1 MKKRMLYFWKG
12 TELKAAMAFDT
23 KAELVVVAK
32 ALKPLEGY
40 TLTVGEI
47 DV

>member
-1 MKKRMLYFWKG
+1 MKKRMLYLWKG
-12 TELKAAMAFDT
+12 TELKSAMAFDS